1 MHDVDPDPMRGLDF
15 EAIMHRPAN
24 PILWEW
30 CPYCPSEPRK
40 AEAPVVSAVRRLR
53 LGAGPYGQPDGDE
66 LAQRRRKKGAG

>member
-1 MHDVDPDPMRGLDF
+1 MRGLDF